1 MSTCISQIV
10 SKIMEIRISKLEVL
24 SEVDKIKLIK
34 MLEKLN

>member
-1 MSTCISQIV
+1 MSICISKIV
-10 SKIMEIRISKLEVL
+10 SKIMEVRISKLEVL